1 MLMSVTNLQ
10 SAEMNGLDTHLSGVQ
25 GTPSSMA
32 ATGGAR
38 KDPLPYPFNRSGAI
52 AAGATK
58 TLPVRSR
65 DFVRQNTPFEPLAP
79 ADEWQQLIQAGKISV
94 LLTAEQAQAL
104 LLTGVDAN
112 GGIKVTAKRQGVRI
126 KLANGGAEAIA
137 VSGLDITATLN
148 SGTSTASTTK
158 TLIDGSTSAAALV
171 SIAVTGSGAGVI
183 SDSTTFKQVPYAES
197 DLQDKLISGL

>member
-10 SAEMNGLDTHLSGVQ
+10 SAEMNGLDTYLSGVQ

-126 KLANGGAEAIA
+126 KLAN
-137 VSGLDITATLN
+137 

-158 TLIDGSTSAAALV
+158 TLIDGSASAAALV

>member
-1 MLMSVTNLQ
+1 VTGVGAAGVRRAVLGTQVVSLAGSVYFRSRALR
-10 SAEMNGLDTHLSGVQ
+10 ADTVHYLRVTCTG
-25 GTPSSMA
+25 GTAA
-32 ATGGAR
+32 ATFRTGRINGITPR
-38 KDPLPYPFNRSGAI
+38 E
-52 AAGATK
+52 
-58 TLPVRSR
+58 V
-65 DFVRQNTPFEPLAP
+65 PFEPLAP

-158 TLIDGSTSAAALV
+158 TLIDGSASAAALV